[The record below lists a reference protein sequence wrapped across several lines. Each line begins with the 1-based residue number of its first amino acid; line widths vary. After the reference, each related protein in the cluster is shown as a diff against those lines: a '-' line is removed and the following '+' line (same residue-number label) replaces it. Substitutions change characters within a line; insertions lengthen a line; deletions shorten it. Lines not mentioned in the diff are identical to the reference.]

1 MFRPFSEPL
10 LNVSNPLSE
19 AGILLI
25 FSLASVNLMDIPRDY
40 HDFIDQMLVGI
51 LNAIMGIQMA
61 TSVIVFVRTVYLII
75 RKKCQKKVVPIKWAV
90 ETKISR
96 ISEVN
101 ETEIISKNN

>member
-25 FSLASVNLMDIPRDY
+25 FSLASVNLMDIPSDY
-40 HDFIDQMLVGI
+40 HDVIDQMLVGI

-61 TSVIVFVRTVYLII
+61 TSVIVFFRTVYLIV
-75 RKKCQKKVVPIKWAV
+75 RKKCQKKVVPIEWTATTKV
-90 ETKISR
+90 SKIS
-96 ISEVN
+96 
-101 ETEIISKNN
+101 EILENQTITKE